1 VRSALFGLPPRQ
13 RATLVL
19 RFYCDLSVEQSAG
32 ALGCSAGTVKS
43 QTAKGIEALRR
54 RGGAI
59 FTAGPASSCYSDG
72 QSKRQTINGYQVIVR
87 RIPSPNGAPPD
98 LLVCAPDADGL
109 SVTVSTGFH
118 ASPDAVSIFRRQLR
132 ILGTNPANWTTEPL
146 G

>member
-1 VRSALFGLPPRQ
+1 VLVSFVADAG
-13 RATLVL
+13 VL
-19 RFYCDLSVEQSAG
+19 RGYEFVLDGAG
-32 ALGCSAGTVKS
+32 AGP
-43 QTAKGIEALRR
+43 
-54 RGGAI
+54 GGAI
-59 FTAGPASSCYSDG
+59 FSAGPASSCYSDG